1 MTETE
6 AKKLL
11 KYWQSALR
19 LNDWTVAL
27 NYKCSPC
34 DMLLK
39 DVEGETEYTES
50 IKTACI
56 RIIDK
61 KYYGERIVP
70 FDFEKVLVHEL
81 LHLKFS
87 LLSDGENELQNR
99 IVHQIIEDM
108 AKTLTEVYRA
118 NPKTNN

>member
-1 MTETE
+1 MTYSKRESQ
-6 AKKLL
+6 KLL
-11 KYWQSALR
+11 KYWQNVLR
-19 LNDWTVAL
+19 LNDWTIIL
-27 NYKCSPC
+27 NYNCSPC

-50 IKTACI
+50 IKTAYI

-87 LLSDGENELQNR
+87 LLNSENELQNR

-108 AKTLTEVYRA
+108 AKALIEAYRI
-118 NPKTNN
+118 